1 MDLVERAQH
10 GDYLAFDSLVASRI
24 DRLYGIARLIVRD
37 PIAAEDA
44 VQEALV
50 RAWRSLPGLRD
61 PERFDAWLR
70 RLLVRACYDEANSR
84 TRRWRMEV
92 DIDTVD
98 VAADEGTTAAER
110 DAFER
115 AFTRLSPAHRA
126 VLVMQHHL
134 GLSVAEAAEA
144 LGIPPGTVKSRT
156 HFALQALR
164 ATLEAEARLVPAEGQ
179 AT

>member
-10 GDYLAFDSLVASRI
+10 GDHLAFDSLVASRI
-24 DRLYGIARLIVRD
+24 DRLYGVARLIVRD
-37 PIAAEDA
+37 PVAAEDA

-70 RLLVRACYDEANSR
+70 RLLVRACYDEANRR

-92 DIDTVD
+92 DIETVD
-98 VAADEGTTAAER
+98 FASEDVAGAVEH

-126 VLVMQHHL
+126 VLVVQHHL

-164 ATLEAEARLVPAEGQ
+164 ATLEAEARLAPLAGQ
-179 AT
+179 TP